1 MARMQVFARSL
12 ARKTVLMSDG
22 TVVGTLHNITADLK
36 TGLLLSVIVKP
47 AKNTNI
53 PELEKKDGF
62 YIIPF
67 DTVKSISDY
76 IVIDRRLIKRR

>member
-1 MARMQVFARSL
+1 MQVFARSL
-12 ARKTVLMSDG
+12 AKKTVLMSDG
-22 TVVGTLHNITADLK
+22 TVVGILHNITADLK
-36 TGLLLSVIVKP
+36 TGLLLSVIVRP

-67 DTVKSISDY
+67 DTVKSVSDY
-76 IVIDRRLIKRR
+76 IVIDRKMVKKMRC